1 VQMGLLST
9 IRLAGLQK
17 ASSKFMALT
26 MMRCLHQLIEWPLLD
41 LFVL

>member
-1 VQMGLLST
+1 MQMGLLSA
-9 IRLAGLQK
+9 IRHGGLQR

-26 MMRCLHQLIEWPLLD
+26 MRRCLHQLIEWLLSD